1 MAEATPDFA
10 RLVKLRMGR
19 FAATAGDDVVCE
31 LAGHLEDLYAELRAK
46 GLAPAEAEREAVAWA
61 GDWKRLE
68 RGIEVAREG
77 KMMERMPK
85 ILLPGVVALFI
96 SAVGQTGMYKLGMGP
111 VNAYYYNTTLSD
123 VLMFPSKLQML
134 KWMVMAD
141 GPWMLLLVVS
151 GALAAWLCRSIGG
164 NRHQRVWAAQFP
176 VLAPVALLVMEIVI
190 GLPIEYFHG
199 SLVSGGVLLDGLV
212 NFLFFNVLLP
222 VLALLTGALLAE
234 LLPMLTRRAS
244 GGLSRA

>member
-1 MAEATPDFA
+1 MAEAMPDFA
-10 RLVKLRMGR
+10 RLVKFRMGR

-85 ILLPGVVALFI
+85 ILLPGVVALFV
-96 SAVGQTGMYKLGMGP
+96 SSVGQKELWKLGLGP
-111 VNAYYYNTTLSD
+111 TMTFHYYQGMVNGTGW
-123 VLMFPSKLQML
+123 PSYPLH
-134 KWMVMAD
+134 WDNA
-141 GPWMLLLVVS
+141 PWLLVLVLS
-151 GALAAWLCRSIGG
+151 GALAAWLCRLMGG
-164 NRHQRVWAAQFP
+164 NWRQRLWAAEFP
-176 VLAPVALLVMEIVI
+176 VTAMLAIVAMVIVV
-190 GLPIEYFHG
+190 GLPLEYFHG
-199 SLVSGGVLLDGLV
+199 SLAPVPLLL
-212 NFLFFNVLLP
+212 NALLSFLLMNMLLP
-222 VLALLTGALLAE
+222 GVALLVGALLAE